1 MKRLGLICGVLLA
14 LLLASCSSADAADS
28 RPDGGG
34 ADGSGP
40 DVGGAD
46 GTADDGSP
54 DDLAFDL
61 DDEQGTVEPLDE
73 LRIALVKPD
82 RLLPSTIALGDQAS
96 VIVADLLYDGL
107 TEIAFGTDAFSD
119 GPDGAD
125 EPTLVPA
132 LALGWSANDE
142 LTEWTFVLDVD
153 RIDAELVAAHF
164 AVLRQEARGSVAAA
178 VAHVESVQAIG
189 AGEVRFVLSE
199 PDGAFP
205 WLLSGVAFSV
215 VGEQGATTGRH
226 LLSADDEA
234 QMHLVSQV
242 DGLPDVTLVW
252 EESARAAY
260 NRLTVGVVDAA
271 VAPPDAMEDART
283 RFGIDA
289 VATGVT
295 RFYGLNGDSPR
306 LSDERLRQA
315 VLLAVDRD
323 RLVDEVLAVP
333 AFSIDGL
340 LSPALAGYDASGC
353 GLACRHDP
361 DASAELLEAALAD
374 GLEIGEIRIA
384 VREGDAAV
392 ASAIARDLI
401 AVGFESVVDEYPTE
415 ELAAVI
421 AEGGAEL
428 FAFGYVAV
436 AGSIDSVIP
445 AAFASDSPANVA
457 RIQSPDVDA
466 LLETASSTADDAAR
480 WALLN
485 EAHEAALAEGMVFPL
500 AVAQSSFVAA
510 PQAAGIVVRADGS
523 LDIEV
528 AE

>member
-14 LLLASCSSADAADS
+14 LLLASCSSVDAADGS
-28 RPDGGG
+28 SNGGG
-34 ADGSGP
+34 AD
-40 DVGGAD
+40 DVAD
-46 GTADDGSP
+46 GTDDDSP
-54 DDLAFDL
+54 DDLAFDV

-73 LRIALVKPD
+73 VRIALVKPD

-107 TEIAFGTDAFSD
+107 TEVDSSMDASSD
-119 GPDGAD
+119 ALDAASTS
-125 EPTLVPA
+125 TLVPA

-178 VAHVESVQAIG
+178 VAHVDSVQAVG
-189 AGEVRFVLSE
+189 VGEVRFVLSE
-199 PDGAFP
+199 PDAAFP

-226 LLSADDEA
+226 LLTADDDA
-234 QMHLVSQV
+234 QMELASQV
-242 DGLPDVTLVW
+242 DGLPDVTFVW
-252 EESARAAY
+252 EESARDAY

-271 VAPPDAMEDART
+271 VAPPDAMADART

-295 RFYGLNGDSPR
+295 RFYGLNGASPR

-374 GLEIGEIRIA
+374 GVEAGEIRIA

-392 ASAIARDLI
+392 ANAIARDLV
-401 AVGFESVVDEYPTE
+401 AAGFESVVDEYPTE

-428 FAFGYVAV
+428 FAFGAVAV
-436 AGSIDSVIP
+436 AGSIDAVIP

-480 WALLN
+480 WSLLN
-485 EAHEAALAEGMVFPL
+485 EAHEAALAEGLVFPL
-500 AVAQSSFVAA
+500 AVAQSYFVAA
-510 PQAAGIVVRADGS
+510 PQATGIVVRADGT